1 MDVVGRATDHHCDGA
16 IRAGRAD
23 GIHRV
28 SDGDCASKRGRSSR
42 TINRNPIIASDRQ
55 FEIAEVP
62 LPSKFIGKTIM
73 ETNLRKTYSLNVVTI
88 LREDEITIPG
98 GKKSIANCVVG
109 VVTPET
115 EFKQKDVLVLFGKS
129 KDIEAFVEKYAE

>member
-1 MDVVGRATDHHCDGA
+1 
-16 IRAGRAD
+16 
-23 GIHRV
+23 
-28 SDGDCASKRGRSSR
+28 
-42 TINRNPIIASDRQ
+42 
-55 FEIAEVP
+55 
-62 LPSKFIGKTIM
+62 
-73 ETNLRKTYSLNVVTI
+73 VVTI